1 MRLWLGLL
9 TFLAGAVLWF
19 LTGASFGPRRTTLD
33 QQTDA
38 PRRAPFARAVWAPRL
53 GLALGAL
60 GIAVLA
66 TTRAGLGWSI
76 SSICFALIAIVL
88 LIWVLRDNLR

>member
-9 TFLAGAVLWF
+9 TFLTGAVLWF
-19 LTGASFGPRRTTLD
+19 LTGATFGPGRARPTRD
-33 QQTDA
+33 PAA
-38 PRRAPFARAVWAPRL
+38 PTSRPAWAPRL

-66 TTRAGLGWSI
+66 TTRAGLAWSI